1 MDFLSLRRRRCC
13 CCSPDKSFKIK
24 KIVFWPLPLSLS
36 FFFRSF
42 CFQTH
47 EWRLLFSWVQLRPAN
62 RYSIIVFT
70 YWLNLPIRI
79 SCFECNNMLSTMK
92 NKKMYFSFS
101 KLLSSS
107 VYFHRF
113 FYNFYCHFCLSVLLF
128 SFKFFVPVFVCACL
142 VHLGMKRPRPL
153 IRKSTNSAKMKTKI
167 ERKKEKRS
175 RARRR
180 PKHLH
185 ICANLFLSTK
195 KKQMYTEE
203 PEKRRLKEM
212 EVGKRL
218 RD

>member
-101 KLLSSS
+101 KLLRSS

-128 SFKFFVPVFVCACL
+128 SFKFFVPVFGVCMF
-142 VHLGMKRPRPL
+142 GTFRYEK
-153 IRKSTNSAKMKTKI
+153 AKTINQKI
-167 ERKKEKRS
+167 DK
-175 RARRR
+175 
-180 PKHLH
+180 
-185 ICANLFLSTK
+185 LSK
-195 KKQMYTEE
+195 NEN
-203 PEKRRLKEM
+203 
-212 EVGKRL
+212 
-218 RD
+218 